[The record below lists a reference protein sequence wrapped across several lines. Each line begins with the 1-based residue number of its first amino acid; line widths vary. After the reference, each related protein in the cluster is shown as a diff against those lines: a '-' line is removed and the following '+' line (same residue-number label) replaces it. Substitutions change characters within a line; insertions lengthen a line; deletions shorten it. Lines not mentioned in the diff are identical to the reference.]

1 MNYFPSHIKM
11 KNMADKREG
20 DLNPINQ
27 NQMINDREAPS
38 DTQINNV
45 QNIRVSNK
53 VNQNNQGKIIQQ
65 NEKLRKKQG
74 VQGNQKIQKAGY
86 VQQVQKR
93 QKVVYKQEMQENQVI
108 QDNEEIREP
117 IILEEQIIESEQ
129 EIPNGQQYLMLQG
142 GIVKLKQNQ
151 FIQDGQLYQI
161 NENGQLYKVIQEI
174 GNEGREGE
182 EMQFGKHEY
191 QKSQVLTPKIAQPIY
206 QNIQQNEPYQQS
218 QLCQPYQAY
227 LKYLPI
233 KQYQEFQQYQNS
245 QENQINNSYESYF
258 GNIQYCGEYQNYY
271 NQSGN
276 SNELGKKQKK
286 KKNTSPKDK
295 ILTEEEK
302 KFVRKSK
309 RLRKFEPIDS
319 CSKLHIVSSKSN
331 LMPNQSSKL
340 YMNINNNGYN
350 SYRDFNNNM
359 YNSYKDFNNYNM
371 YNSYKDFNNYNM
383 YNSYKNFN
391 NNNRYH
397 SYKDFNN
404 DGRMHILNS
413 NKSSLKSKNK
423 LSLAE
428 SSGYIDNPRIDYN
441 MYGTRQIIQLNDG
454 MDTGEYKFVGE
465 KTIYKEVEE
474 PIIRNMKVN
483 KELIKQEI
491 KKRNNRTNDKKLSF
505 EVTDKFYALT
515 ELNKDK
521 DSEKSN
527 PDNNIHKN
535 EFYSSLKYSDY
546 NNSINNTSNSKVNTI
561 NTSINNV
568 QINNSSISTKK
579 KTPRNKKTH
588 NNYNKNYSAANLV
601 SKNYGIMSL
610 KERIYGTNNYSSSDF
625 FKKKNRKSRNLTKNY
640 ESSLK
645 TCETNKG
652 HMTRLGSGIL
662 YTNSFSEF
670 RTELPLNNN
679 NNIFSNINYSNFE
692 NKNSISAM
700 PADNYSKYLL
710 EQINRIRKDPKS
722 FIGVI
727 ENAKNY
733 VIKDRF
739 GRLIFNGKIK
749 IALAK
754 GIAEFN
760 EAIHFLR
767 NIEPMEPLRYVSYL
781 TVLPPQ
787 NEREIKDK
795 EDLSDKVLEMVNGGI
810 NIKSYWRDIIKDP
823 EISFLLMIV
832 DDNGVRS
839 GKRRKD
845 ILNPRMKYIGIS
857 SAEIKKDFVCY
868 ITLS

>member
-1 MNYFPSHIKM
+1 
-11 KNMADKREG
+11 
-20 DLNPINQ
+20 
-27 NQMINDREAPS
+27 
-38 DTQINNV
+38 
-45 QNIRVSNK
+45 
-53 VNQNNQGKIIQQ
+53 
-65 NEKLRKKQG
+65 
-74 VQGNQKIQKAGY
+74 
-86 VQQVQKR
+86 
-93 QKVVYKQEMQENQVI
+93 MQ
-108 QDNEEIREP
+108 
-117 IILEEQIIESEQ
+117 
-129 EIPNGQQYLMLQG
+129 Y
-142 GIVKLKQNQ
+142 
-151 FIQDGQLYQI
+151 
-161 NENGQLYKVIQEI
+161 
-174 GNEGREGE
+174 
-182 EMQFGKHEY
+182 GKHEY

-206 QNIQQNEPYQQS
+206 QNIQQNEPYQQN
-218 QLCQPYQAY
+218 QLCQPYQTY
-227 LKYLPI
+227 LKYLPF
-233 KQYQEFQQYQNS
+233 KQYPEFQQYQNS
-245 QENQINNSYESYF
+245 QENQVNNSYESYF
-258 GNIQYCGEYQNYY
+258 GNVQYSGEYQNSY

-276 SNELGKKQKK
+276 TKEIGKKQKK

-302 KFVRKSK
+302 KIVRKSK
-309 RLRKFEPIDS
+309 RLRKFEPSDS
-319 CSKLHIVSSKSN
+319 CPKLRIVSSKSN

-350 SYRDFNNNM
+350 NYKDFNNNM
-359 YNSYKDFNNYNM
+359 YNSYKDFNNYSM

-383 YNSYKNFN
+383 YNSFKNFN

-404 DGRMHILNS
+404 NRMHILNS
-413 NKSSLKSKNK
+413 NKSSLKSKSK

-428 SSGYIDNPRIDYN
+428 SSGYIDIPRIDYN
-441 MYGTRQIIQLNDG
+441 IYGTRQTIQLNDG

-474 PIIRNMKVN
+474 PIIRNMNVN
-483 KELIKQEI
+483 KELIKKEI
-491 KKRNNRTNDKKLSF
+491 RKRNNTTLSF

-521 DSEKSN
+521 NSEKSN
-527 PDNNIHKN
+527 PDNNNIHKN

-546 NNSINNTSNSKVNTI
+546 NNSVNNTSNSKVNTI

-568 QINNSSISTKK
+568 QINNSSISSKK
-579 KTPRNKKTH
+579 KTSSNKKTH
-588 NNYNKNYSAANLV
+588 NNYNKNYSAANLI

-625 FKKKNRKSRNLTKNY
+625 FKDKNRKSRNLKKNY

-645 TCETNKG
+645 NCETNKG
-652 HMTRLGSGIL
+652 HMTRLGSGI
-662 YTNSFSEF
+662 YTNSFTEF

-679 NNIFSNINYSNFE
+679 INNMGSNINYSNFE

-749 IALAK
+749 IALAN

-767 NIEPMEPLRYVSYL
+767 NTEPMEPLKYISYL

-823 EISFLLMIV
+823 EISFLLMII

>member
-11 KNMADKREG
+11 KNMADKGEG
-20 DLNPINQ
+20 DLNLSNQ
-27 NQMINDREAPS
+27 NQMINDEEAPS

-53 VNQNNQGKIIQQ
+53 VNQSNQGKIIQQ

-74 VQGNQKIQKAGY
+74 VQGNQKIQKTRY
-86 VQQVQKR
+86 VQQVQKG
-93 QKVVYKQEMQENQVI
+93 QNVVYKQEIQENQVI
-108 QDNEEIREP
+108 QNNEEVREP
-117 IILEEQIIESEQ
+117 IILEEQIIESDQ
-129 EIPNGQQYLMLQG
+129 EMPKDQQYQMLQG
-142 GIVKLKQNQ
+142 GIAKLKQNQ
-151 FIQDGQLYQI
+151 FIQDGELYQV

-174 GNEGREGE
+174 GNGGGEGE
-182 EMQFGKHEY
+182 EMQYGKYEY

-206 QNIQQNEPYQQS
+206 QNIQQNEPYQQN
-218 QLCQPYQAY
+218 QLCQPYQTY
-227 LKYLPI
+227 LKYLPF
-233 KQYQEFQQYQNS
+233 KQYPEFQQYQNS
-245 QENQINNSYESYF
+245 QENQVNNSYESYF
-258 GNIQYCGEYQNYY
+258 GNVQYSGEYQNSY

-276 SNELGKKQKK
+276 TKEIGKKQKK

-302 KFVRKSK
+302 KIVRKSK
-309 RLRKFEPIDS
+309 RLRKFEPSDS
-319 CSKLHIVSSKSN
+319 CSKLRIVSSKSN

-350 SYRDFNNNM
+350 NYKDFNNNM
-359 YNSYKDFNNYNM
+359 YNSYKDFNNYSM

-383 YNSYKNFN
+383 YNSFKNFN

-404 DGRMHILNS
+404 NRMHILNS
-413 NKSSLKSKNK
+413 NKSSLKSKSK

-428 SSGYIDNPRIDYN
+428 SSGYIDIPRIDYN
-441 MYGTRQIIQLNDG
+441 IYGTRQTIQLNDG

-474 PIIRNMKVN
+474 PIIRNMNVN
-483 KELIKQEI
+483 KELIKKEI
-491 KKRNNRTNDKKLSF
+491 RKRNNTTLSF

-521 DSEKSN
+521 NSEKSN
-527 PDNNIHKN
+527 PDNNNIHKN

-546 NNSINNTSNSKVNTI
+546 NNSVNNTSNSKVNTI

-568 QINNSSISTKK
+568 QINNSSISSKK
-579 KTPRNKKTH
+579 KTSSNKKTH
-588 NNYNKNYSAANLV
+588 NNYNKNYSAANLI

-625 FKKKNRKSRNLTKNY
+625 FKDKNRKSRNLKKNY

-652 HMTRLGSGIL
+652 HMTRLGSGI
-662 YTNSFSEF
+662 YTNSFTEF

-679 NNIFSNINYSNFE
+679 INNMGSNINYSNFE

-749 IALAK
+749 IALAN

-767 NIEPMEPLRYVSYL
+767 NTEPMEPLKYISYL

-823 EISFLLMIV
+823 EISFLLMII

>member
-1 MNYFPSHIKM
+1 M
-11 KNMADKREG
+11 KNMADKGEG
-20 DLNPINQ
+20 DLNLSNQ
-27 NQMINDREAPS
+27 NQMINDEEAPS

-53 VNQNNQGKIIQQ
+53 VNQSNQGKIIQQ
-65 NEKLRKKQG
+65 NEKSRKKQG
-74 VQGNQKIQKAGY
+74 VQGNQKIQKTGY
-86 VQQVQKR
+86 VQQAQKG
-93 QKVVYKQEMQENQVI
+93 QNVVYNQEIQENQVI
-108 QDNEEIREP
+108 QNNEEVREP
-117 IILEEQIIESEQ
+117 IILEEQIIESDQ
-129 EIPNGQQYLMLQG
+129 EIPKDQQYQMLQG
-142 GIVKLKQNQ
+142 GIAKLKQNQ
-151 FIQDGQLYQI
+151 FIQDGELYQV

-174 GNEGREGE
+174 GNGGGEGE
-182 EMQFGKHEY
+182 EMQYGKHEY

-206 QNIQQNEPYQQS
+206 QNIQQNEPYQQN
-218 QLCQPYQAY
+218 QLCQPYQTY
-227 LKYLPI
+227 LKYLPF
-233 KQYQEFQQYQNS
+233 KQYPEFQQYENS
-245 QENQINNSYESYF
+245 QENQVNNSYESYF
-258 GNIQYCGEYQNYY
+258 GNVQYSGEYQNSY

-276 SNELGKKQKK
+276 TKEIGKKQKK

-302 KFVRKSK
+302 KIVRKSK
-309 RLRKFEPIDS
+309 RLRKFEPSDS
-319 CSKLHIVSSKSN
+319 CSKLRIVSSKSN

-350 SYRDFNNNM
+350 NYKDFNNNM
-359 YNSYKDFNNYNM
+359 YNSYKDFNNYSM

-383 YNSYKNFN
+383 YNSFKNFN

-404 DGRMHILNS
+404 NNRMHILNS
-413 NKSSLKSKNK
+413 NKSSLKSKSK

-428 SSGYIDNPRIDYN
+428 SSGYIDIPRIDYN
-441 MYGTRQIIQLNDG
+441 IYGTRQTIQLNDG

-474 PIIRNMKVN
+474 PIIRNMNVN
-483 KELIKQEI
+483 KELLKKEI
-491 KKRNNRTNDKKLSF
+491 RKRNNTTNDKKLSF

-521 DSEKSN
+521 NSEKSN
-527 PDNNIHKN
+527 PDNNNIHKN

-546 NNSINNTSNSKVNTI
+546 NNSVNNTSNSKVNTI

-568 QINNSSISTKK
+568 QINNSSISSKK
-579 KTPRNKKTH
+579 KTSSNKKTH
-588 NNYNKNYSAANLV
+588 NNYNKNYSAANLI

-625 FKKKNRKSRNLTKNY
+625 FKDKNRKSRNLKKNY

-652 HMTRLGSGIL
+652 HMTRLGSGI
-662 YTNSFSEF
+662 YTNSFTEF

-679 NNIFSNINYSNFE
+679 INNMGSNINYSNFE

-749 IALAK
+749 IALAN

-767 NIEPMEPLRYVSYL
+767 NTEPMEPLKYISYL

-823 EISFLLMIV
+823 EISFLLMII

>member
-1 MNYFPSHIKM
+1 
-11 KNMADKREG
+11 
-20 DLNPINQ
+20 
-27 NQMINDREAPS
+27 
-38 DTQINNV
+38 
-45 QNIRVSNK
+45 
-53 VNQNNQGKIIQQ
+53 
-65 NEKLRKKQG
+65 
-74 VQGNQKIQKAGY
+74 
-86 VQQVQKR
+86 
-93 QKVVYKQEMQENQVI
+93 
-108 QDNEEIREP
+108 
-117 IILEEQIIESEQ
+117 
-129 EIPNGQQYLMLQG
+129 
-142 GIVKLKQNQ
+142 
-151 FIQDGQLYQI
+151 
-161 NENGQLYKVIQEI
+161 
-174 GNEGREGE
+174 
-182 EMQFGKHEY
+182 
-191 QKSQVLTPKIAQPIY
+191 
-206 QNIQQNEPYQQS
+206 
-218 QLCQPYQAY
+218 
-227 LKYLPI
+227 
-233 KQYQEFQQYQNS
+233 
-245 QENQINNSYESYF
+245 
-258 GNIQYCGEYQNYY
+258 
-271 NQSGN
+271 
-276 SNELGKKQKK
+276 
-286 KKNTSPKDK
+286 
-295 ILTEEEK
+295 
-302 KFVRKSK
+302 
-309 RLRKFEPIDS
+309 
-319 CSKLHIVSSKSN
+319 
-331 LMPNQSSKL
+331 
-340 YMNINNNGYN
+340 
-350 SYRDFNNNM
+350 
-359 YNSYKDFNNYNM
+359 
-371 YNSYKDFNNYNM
+371 
-383 YNSYKNFN
+383 
-391 NNNRYH
+391 
-397 SYKDFNN
+397 
-404 DGRMHILNS
+404 
-413 NKSSLKSKNK
+413 
-423 LSLAE
+423 
-428 SSGYIDNPRIDYN
+428 
-441 MYGTRQIIQLNDG
+441 

-474 PIIRNMKVN
+474 PIIRNMNVN
-483 KELIKQEI
+483 KELIKKEI
-491 KKRNNRTNDKKLSF
+491 RKRNNTTLSF

-521 DSEKSN
+521 NSEKSN
-527 PDNNIHKN
+527 PDNNNIHKN

-546 NNSINNTSNSKVNTI
+546 NNSVNNTSNSKVNTI

-568 QINNSSISTKK
+568 QINNSSISSKK
-579 KTPRNKKTH
+579 KTSSNKKTH
-588 NNYNKNYSAANLV
+588 NNYNKNYSAANLI

-625 FKKKNRKSRNLTKNY
+625 FKDKNRKSRNLKKNY

-652 HMTRLGSGIL
+652 HMTRLGSGI
-662 YTNSFSEF
+662 YTNSFTEF

-679 NNIFSNINYSNFE
+679 INNMGSNINYSNFE

-749 IALAK
+749 IALAN

-767 NIEPMEPLRYVSYL
+767 NTEPMEPLKYISYL

-823 EISFLLMIV
+823 EISFLLMII